1 MKSKRR
7 IFFCAGAVIILLALA
22 AAIMVIGRGHT
33 LYFDNVALE
42 YEGQTYESPYKV
54 KVEVKGEQVANL
66 HAKDRGTSIWI
77 GQNFKMMVDVTE
89 EKGGQEQRYAVN
101 LKLPYNMDGI
111 IINIPAVMAG
121 LPPEAWCSEFIQM
134 IVEEDVEDPA
144 GTEDEFGIGGDLG
157 GDLGGDMGM

>member
-22 AAIMVIGRGHT
+22 AAMMVIGRGHT

-121 LPPEAWCSEFIQM
+121 GPP
-134 IVEEDVEDPA
+134 
-144 GTEDEFGIGGDLG
+144 GGRG
-157 GDLGGDMGM
+157 SWVF

>member
-22 AAIMVIGRGHT
+22 AAMMVIGRGHT

-121 LPPEAWCSEFIQM
+121 LPP
-134 IVEEDVEDPA
+134 
-144 GTEDEFGIGGDLG
+144 GGRG
-157 GDLGGDMGM
+157 SGVF

>member
-22 AAIMVIGRGHT
+22 AAMMVIGRGHT

-42 YEGQTYESPYKV
+42 YEGQTYEPPYKV

-89 EKGGQEQRYAVN
+89 EKGGQ
-101 LKLPYNMDGI
+101 
-111 IINIPAVMAG
+111 
-121 LPPEAWCSEFIQM
+121 
-134 IVEEDVEDPA
+134 
-144 GTEDEFGIGGDLG
+144 
-157 GDLGGDMGM
+157 